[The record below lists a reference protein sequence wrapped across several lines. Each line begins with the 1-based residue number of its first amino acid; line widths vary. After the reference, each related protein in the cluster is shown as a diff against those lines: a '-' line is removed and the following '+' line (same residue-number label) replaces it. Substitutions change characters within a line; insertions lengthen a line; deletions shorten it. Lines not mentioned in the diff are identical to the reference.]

1 MTVFS
6 CSPNI
11 AVRHSDSAPLVSFD
25 GSRTVVWL
33 RGEHDIATSGVLA
46 ATLDWAIAARDTSVV
61 VDMRRVTFI
70 DAGTIGVLVRARNH
84 LRADGRDL
92 APRSLSACARHV
104 LATYGL
110 GDWVEVAAGS

>member
-46 ATLDWAIAARDTSVV
+46 ATTDWATAGRETS
-61 VDMRRVTFI
+61 
-70 DAGTIGVLVRARNH
+70 
-84 LRADGRDL
+84 
-92 APRSLSACARHV
+92 
-104 LATYGL
+104 
-110 GDWVEVAAGS
+110 VAAGLGGGVPGLAA